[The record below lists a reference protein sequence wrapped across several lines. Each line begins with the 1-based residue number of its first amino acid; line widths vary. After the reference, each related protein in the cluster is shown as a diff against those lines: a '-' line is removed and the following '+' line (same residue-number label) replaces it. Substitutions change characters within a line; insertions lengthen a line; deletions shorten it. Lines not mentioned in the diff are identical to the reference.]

1 MQKYSV
7 LVAGGGS
14 TFTPGIVLMLL
25 QLLEALGGSE
35 NIAEVNNCATRLRIS
50 VKDEHRVMNDAT
62 FRQIGAHGVVRNK
75 DAIQVIIGLSV
86 PQVRDSMENLMKL
99 NA

>member
-1 MQKYSV
+1 MIT
-7 LVAGGGS
+7 GGDLRQSRLDVGYK
-14 TFTPGIVLMLL
+14 TFTISPC
-25 QLLEALGGSE
+25 SE

-50 VKDEHRVMNDAT
+50 VKDEHRVMNDAA

-86 PQVRDSMENLMKL
+86 PQVRDSMENLMKI